1 MTFVST
7 QMGSASGILIA
18 GPARCGKSTLAA
30 SLVETNDSHAVL
42 TVDAL
47 FPAFYSSKALQSLD
61 ERIRFVSDYLRR
73 PRFIDPNRTKVRSP
87 ADDIGDRIETVVE
100 ETVKK
105 DASAPVSLIGAALD
119 SWAENIGKSAW
130 IAPDL
135 HAEIYFKELIK
146 LLPNLRMIVLLRDP
160 REAVAASLYW
170 RTYPKR
176 VVGGWRMMLHKLLLW
191 CLSADVGCRL
201 SHAMPDRVGV
211 VFADALQNTSQ
222 GMMREPLPG
231 LVFPSRP
238 VMNETT
244 PYFSYMEGRGW
255 LGPDGCWQL
264 LLSDQER
271 CMIEQVSS
279 PWFSFQ
285 EASENSARGGRVSG
299 WVIRSFL
306 AIVLGIARFSPGKA
320 KLLVE
325 YALFPISHFRKM
337 LLDLGRVVLGKPR

>member
-1 MTFVST
+1 MIVGT
-7 QMGSASGILIA
+7 LIA

-30 SLVETNDSHAVL
+30 ALVCENDSPAVL

-47 FPAFYSSKALQSLD
+47 FPVFCSYKPLGSLA

-87 ADDIGDRIETVVE
+87 ADDIGDGIETVVE

-105 DASAPVSLIGAALD
+105 DAPAPVSLIGAALD
-119 SWAENIGKSAW
+119 SWAENIGKRAW

-135 HAEIYFKELIK
+135 HAEIYFKELLK
-146 LLPNLRMIVLLRDP
+146 WLPNLRMIVLLRDP

-176 VVGGWRMMLHKLLLW
+176 VGGGWRMMLHKLLLW

-201 SHAMPDRVGV
+201 SHSMPDRVGV
-211 VFADALQNTSQ
+211 VFMDAFQKTSQ
-222 GMMREPLPG
+222 GMMRDPLPG
-231 LVFPSRP
+231 FVFPSRP

-244 PYFSYMEGRGW
+244 PYFSYAEGRGW
-255 LGPDGCWQL
+255 LGPDGCWQP

-271 CMIEQVSS
+271 GMIEQVSR
-279 PWFSFQ
+279 PWYSFQ
-285 EASENSARGGRVSG
+285 EASENSAKGGRVSG

-320 KLLVE
+320 KSLVE
-325 YALFPISHFRKM
+325 YALFPISHSRET
-337 LLDLGRVVLGKPR
+337 LLGLRRVFLGNHR

>member
-1 MTFVST
+1 MIVGT
-7 QMGSASGILIA
+7 LIA

-30 SLVETNDSHAVL
+30 ALGCENSSPAVL

-47 FPAFYSSKALQSLD
+47 FPVFCSNKPLVSLA
-61 ERIRFVSDYLRR
+61 ERLRFVSDYLKR
-73 PRFIDPNRTKVRSP
+73 PRFVDPNRTQVRSP
-87 ADDIGDRIETVVE
+87 ADDIGDRIETIVE

-105 DASAPVSLIGAALD
+105 DASAPVSIIGAALD
-119 SWAENIGKSAW
+119 CWAENTGKSAW

-170 RTYPKR
+170 RTYPQR
-176 VVGGWRMMLHKLLLW
+176 MVGGWRMMVHKLLLW
-191 CLSADVGCRL
+191 CLSAEVGCRL
-201 SHAMPDRVGV
+201 SHSMPDRVGV
-211 VFADALQNTSQ
+211 VFADAFQNTSQ
-222 GMMREPLPG
+222 GMIKEPLPG
-231 LVFPSRP
+231 FVFPAKP
-238 VMNETT
+238 MMNETT
-244 PYFSYMEGRGW
+244 PYFSYMGGRGW
-255 LGPDGCWQL
+255 LSPDGSWQP

-271 CMIEQVSS
+271 CMIEQVSC

-285 EASENSARGGRVSG
+285 EESENSTRGHRISV
-299 WVIRSFL
+299 WATRSLL
-306 AIVLGIARFSPGKA
+306 ALVLGIARFSPGKA

-337 LLDLGRVVLGKPR
+337 LRDLGRVCLVKPR

>member
-1 MTFVST
+1 MNEKNVIVGT
-7 QMGSASGILIA
+7 LIA

-30 SLVETNDSHAVL
+30 ALVCENGSPAVL

-47 FPAFYSSKALQSLD
+47 FPVFCSYKPLGSLA

-73 PRFIDPNRTKVRSP
+73 PRFVDPKRSTVRSP
-87 ADDIGDRIETVVE
+87 ADDMGDRIETVVE

-105 DASAPVSLIGAALD
+105 DASVPVSLIGAALD
-119 SWAENIGKSAW
+119 SWAENIGEGAW

-146 LLPNLRMIVLLRDP
+146 WLPNLRMIVLLRDP

-176 VVGGWRMMLHKLLLW
+176 VGGGWRMILHKLLLW

-201 SHAMPDRVGV
+201 SHSMPDRVGV
-211 VFADALQNTSQ
+211 VFANALQDTSQ
-222 GMMREPLPG
+222 GMVKEPLPG
-231 LVFPSRP
+231 FVFPSRP

-255 LGPDGCWQL
+255 LGPDGCWQP

-271 CMIEQVSS
+271 GMIEHVSR

-285 EASENSARGGRVSG
+285 EASENSARVSRVSG

-337 LLDLGRVVLGKPR
+337 LRNLGHVFFGNPR